1 MLRTFDLEMYLRL
14 KIVSLLLLFAMPL
27 LYAQD
32 PYHYF
37 IDRSKGLPSNSVY
50 DIFQDKIG
58 YMWFATDEGLCRY
71 DGAKFT
77 TYYSDQQTSRSGSCI
92 SQDKYGRIWY
102 SNFDGYLYYITNG
115 KLKAL
120 GNPRPRGYFKYGIA
134 DNFLYVIA
142 EKGVMVYDLKT
153 LNFAKLIPL
162 TDTELSAANTIDNKF
177 YVVGTFVYQIG
188 NGNLLQKIPF
198 PKNIENTNLHPVII
212 QQSAKG
218 VAFVSK
224 NSNHLHYLTPQN
236 KLVKSFR
243 TKDFGFVQNLSGTTD
258 GLWFCSPKGAQL
270 YTLDGNYEK
279 YFGSYNVSYVFKDN
293 RNNYWFSTVNKGII
307 LVPDFKNKLIEMPS
321 RPIRIKPYHSKLLIS
336 TEDDALYELD
346 LKRGVKKEFY
356 RGNSNH
362 EINQLYAD
370 TVAGH
375 IIFSSNTFNVLTKNH
390 QKIIEGRI
398 AVKEVDKVDDQY
410 YSFAASGSFGL
421 FRLNHTT
428 AKSQWDEIYYQG
440 KRNLHGFDQVPLRSH
455 LNAKSTAYNSVNK
468 AIYYATNLGLYVVS
482 LHGQHEIKLNG
493 KSLFIKK
500 LVAYQDQTF
509 ALSTNGKLYEI
520 AANNK
525 IALVQAA
532 NDIKA
537 AYRISISGSSI
548 FIYANSGIYR
558 YYPPNGKLI
567 KMSNSYQNFEVTDIV
582 ETGNKLFMATSK
594 GILIEGVNNLKQP
607 TTATFILGDILV
619 NNQVLTTKQR
629 SKLAYNQ
636 NNLEIK
642 YALLAFAP
650 KEKTNVYYRLN
661 NDAWQLLPA
670 QSGSLKLSSL
680 SSGNYQVFFKVGKNQ
695 YPTKVSFTIDRPF
708 WWSFWF
714 ISLLVLVVVA
724 FVYFLYRYQ
733 IEKNNSANQR
743 KLDRISLENNLNQSK
758 LKAIKSQMNP
768 HFFYNALNTIQSYI
782 LANDKRQAVS
792 YLSKFANLTRTIL
805 EMSEKDEV
813 SLAEEIKTI
822 GFYLDIEK
830 ARFDADFDYQITEVG
845 INTREDIKL
854 PSMLLQPYLENA
866 IKHGLLH
873 KEGAKVLKVEFKK
886 ENSKLVVAIEDNG
899 IGRKKSMALNKIKQ
913 LKYKSF
919 ATAALQSRIEL
930 LNKNKFEKIS
940 IQYFDKVG
948 ENQNSMGTTVV
959 IELPLNE
966 N

>member
-1 MLRTFDLEMYLRL
+1 MLCTFGLEMYLRL

-50 DIFQDKIG
+50 DIFQDRIG
-58 YMWFATDEGLCRY
+58 FMWFATDEGLCRY
-71 DGAKFT
+71 DGARFT

-92 SQDKYGRIWY
+92 SEDKYGRIWY
-102 SNFDGYLYYITNG
+102 SNFDGYLYYLTNG

-120 GNPRPRGYFKYGIA
+120 GNTRPRGYFKYGIA
-134 DNFLYVIA
+134 DDFLYVIA
-142 EKGVMVYDLKT
+142 EKGIMVYHLRT
-153 LNFAKLIPL
+153 LQLVKLIPF
-162 TDTELSAANTIDNKF
+162 TDKDLSAASTIDNKF
-177 YVVGTFVYQIG
+177 YVVGAFLYEIG
-188 NGNLLQKIPF
+188 NGKLLQKIPF
-198 PKNIENTNLHPVII
+198 PKSDDNTSLHPVII

-218 VAFVSK
+218 VALVSK
-224 NSNHLHYLTPQN
+224 NSNYLHYLTSRN
-236 KLVKSFR
+236 TLVKSVR
-243 TKDFGFVQNLSGTTD
+243 AKDLGFVQNLSSTTD

-270 YTLDGNYEK
+270 NTLSGNYEN
-279 YFGSYNVSYVFKDN
+279 YFGSYNISYVFEDN

-307 LVPDFKNKLIEMPS
+307 LVPDFKNKLIEMSS
-321 RPIRIKPYHSKLLIS
+321 RPIRLERYYGKLLIS
-336 TEDDALYELD
+336 TEDDALHELD
-346 LKRGVKKEFY
+346 LKSGVKKEFY
-356 RGNSNH
+356 KGSSNH
-362 EINQLYAD
+362 AINQLYAD
-370 TVAGH
+370 TLTGH
-375 IIFSSNTFNVLTKNH
+375 IIFSSNTFNVLTKNRH
-390 QKIIEGRI
+390 KVIQARI
-398 AVKEVDKVDDQY
+398 AVKEVDKLDDKY

-428 AKSQWDEIYYQG
+428 IKSEWDKFYDQG
-440 KRNLHGFDQVPLRSH
+440 ERNLYDFDQVPLHSH

-468 AIYYATNLGLYVVS
+468 AIYYATNLGLYVVN
-482 LHGQHEIKLNG
+482 LQGQYEIKFNG

-500 LVAYQDQTF
+500 LVAYRNKTF

-520 AANNK
+520 VAGNK
-525 IALVQAA
+525 ITLVRAA
-532 NDIKA
+532 EGVKA
-537 AYRISISGSSI
+537 AYRISISGVSM

-558 YYPPNGKLI
+558 YYLSNGKLV
-567 KMSNSYQNFEVTDIV
+567 KMPNFYQDFEVTDIV
-582 ETGNKLFMATSK
+582 EADGKLVMATAK
-594 GILIEGVNNLKQP
+594 GILLESLSNLKQP
-607 TTATFILGDILV
+607 LKKTFIVGNVLV
-619 NNQVLTTKQR
+619 NNEIFNAKQLL
-629 SKLAYNQ
+629 KLAYNQ

-642 YALLAFAP
+642 YALLAFTP
-650 KEKTNVYYRLN
+650 KEKTDIYYKLNAQSWQRLTE
-661 NDAWQLLPA
+661 

-680 SSGNYQVFFKVGKNQ
+680 SSGNYNVFFKVGKNQ
-695 YPTKVSFTIDRPF
+695 QPLIVSFAIGKPF
-708 WWSFWF
+708 WWSYWF
-714 ISLLVLVVVA
+714 ICLLVLLATTVA
-724 FVYFLYRYQ
+724 YILYRYQ
-733 IEKNNSANQR
+733 IKKNNLVNQQ

-845 INTREDIKL
+845 ITTKEDIKL

-873 KEGAKVLKVEFKK
+873 KEGHKYLNIIFKK
-886 ENSKLVVAIEDNG
+886 TDDKLVVSIEDNG
-899 IGRKKSMALNKIKQ
+899 IGRKKSMALNQIKQ
-913 LKYKSF
+913 SKYKSF
-919 ATAALQSRIEL
+919 ATAAIQSRIEL

-948 ENQNSMGTTVV
+948 ENQQSMGTVVV